1 MLNFLTV
8 VAEGFGNNTAGGSLF
23 GNKPATGG
31 LGTGL
36 GTTFGT
42 GKMFAFSI
50 NAVSVRQ
57 VITK

>member
-1 MLNFLTV
+1 MLTV
-8 VAEGFGNNTAGGSLF
+8 LTFVAKGFGTTTAGGSLF

-42 GKMFAFSI
+42 GT
-50 NAVSVRQ
+50 Q
-57 VITK
+57 G